1 MAGPIDAVVA
11 IHNAFRNDMSL
22 IDAAAL
28 DSARGKPGL
37 EATVERFRFMNEV
50 LEWHA
55 HGEELAIFPAL
66 EAVAPSVAEA
76 YEKDHR
82 ALDAAFLALN
92 NAVSTRDALETA
104 RATAAF
110 KYYLDVHLMKEDTH
124 LYRLI
129 RERVAVPDQGQAV
142 GVMASTVPQDRFP
155 GVGGVDVPVAGP
167 RRPREH
173 DPHLADGHARRRVRR
188 RDRARRAGDRRRMGR
203 ARTAYPRT
211 GRCPLNPPRP
221 TKAVSRAGNRR
232 PSTRTAEPLV
242 RVGDDFEHEYPG
254 ASALATECF
263 ANVYRAADLLMGL
276 HNRHTADAYQLS
288 PSGRQILA
296 VVEGAGEPLEPSVI
310 AERLLITT
318 GSVTSLLD
326 NLEKRGLIRRLPH
339 PEDRRKLL
347 IDITPAAQT
356 IVDELLPSLHARERD
371 VMAAALS
378 TNEQRELLRLIAKVQ
393 HAALAAQSTPAPH
406 AAARHRAKRPERA
419 ATKGSRK

>member
-37 EATVERFRFMNEV
+37 EATVERFRFFNEV

-82 ALDAAFLALN
+82 ALDAAFVALN

-155 GVGGVDVPVAGP
+155 ELVAWMFPLLGNDD
-167 RRPREH
+167 RENMTRIWQMVM
-173 DPHLADGHARRRVRR
+173 PADAFAGATALVEQAIGDEWAELARRIPEL
-188 RDRARRAGDRRRMGR
+188 AG
-203 ARTAYPRT
+203 A
-211 GRCPLNPPRP
+211 
-221 TKAVSRAGNRR
+221 
-232 PSTRTAEPLV
+232 
-242 RVGDDFEHEYPG
+242 H
-254 ASALATECF
+254 
-263 ANVYRAADLLMGL
+263 
-276 HNRHTADAYQLS
+276 
-288 PSGRQILA
+288 
-296 VVEGAGEPLEPSVI
+296 
-310 AERLLITT
+310 
-318 GSVTSLLD
+318 
-326 NLEKRGLIRRLPH
+326 
-339 PEDRRKLL
+339 
-347 IDITPAAQT
+347 
-356 IVDELLPSLHARERD
+356 
-371 VMAAALS
+371 
-378 TNEQRELLRLIAKVQ
+378 
-393 HAALAAQSTPAPH
+393 
-406 AAARHRAKRPERA
+406 
-419 ATKGSRK
+419 